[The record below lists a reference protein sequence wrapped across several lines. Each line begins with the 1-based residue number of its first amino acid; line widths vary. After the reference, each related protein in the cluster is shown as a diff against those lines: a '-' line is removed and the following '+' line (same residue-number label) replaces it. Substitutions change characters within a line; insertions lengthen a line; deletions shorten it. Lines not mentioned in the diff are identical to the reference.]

1 MYDKIHYKKKKN
13 LMTLTRKY
21 FPDTNV
27 YILRDSFAYK
37 HKVLI
42 VIIGKINCNFAGTAS
57 DMNRGKVPIRV
68 LMGSLADIHQ
78 GHLS

>member
-1 MYDKIHYKKKKN
+1 
-13 LMTLTRKY
+13 MTLTRKY

-37 HKVLI
+37 HKVLVI
-42 VIIGKINCNFAGTAS
+42 IIGKINGNFAGTAS
-57 DMNRGKVPIRV
+57 DKNRGKVPIHV
-68 LMGSLADIHQ
+68 QISK